1 MLDQQKECVMEALY
15 YIIPFAIILYFV
27 IKRNKKGSG
36 GTGTGGPGDG
46 DTGPVKPPSDHDTF
60 IK

>member
-1 MLDQQKECVMEALY
+1 MEALY

-27 IKRNKKGSG
+27 IKRNKNGTG

-46 DTGPVKPPSDHDTF
+46 GTGPVRPPSDHDTF